1 MTTFTFSYS
10 GNLLYITP
18 TGELPNNY
26 QYKVLIQAGLSGIV
40 LPSGETAILEND
52 YEFWFTSYYCPTFST
67 PNRVKLQ
74 IGPLAEDVI
83 DDTIWRMIHKN
94 SLDAIELYNINT
106 GSNLSGTYFGCTAPT
121 DIPMHIKRYVECKTA
136 YDLLSIM
143 RITSQMGGGT
153 GDQLKTLGD
162 MTIKY
167 GASGGNPSIDPK
179 RLSDLYAC
187 WNESLRMFRSM
198 QATVKAYFD
207 TSLMYGHPARSPIQN
222 RVIRPVGYRRGFGT
236 PGTPYYRNV

>member
-1 MTTFTFSYS
+1 MNFSYQIS

-26 QYKVLIQAGLSGIV
+26 QYKIVIDAGLSGLV
-40 LPSGETAILEND
+40 LPSGDVAILTTD

-67 PNRVKLQ
+67 PNRIKLQ
-74 IGPLAEDVI
+74 IGPLADNII

-94 SLDAIELYNINT
+94 SSDAIELYNINT
-106 GSNLSGTYFGCTAPT
+106 GDNLSSTYFGCTSEN
-121 DIPMHIKRYVECKTA
+121 IPMHMKRYVECKTA
-136 YDLLSIM
+136 YDILSIM

-167 GASGGNPSIDPK
+167 GAAGGNPSIDPK

-187 WNESLRMFRSM
+187 WNESLRMFKNM
-198 QATVKAYFD
+198 AVTVKAYYD
-207 TSLMYGHPARSPIQN
+207 NSLGFGHPQREPAYNRIVRPIIPFQG
-222 RVIRPVGYRRGFGT
+222 RFT
-236 PGTPYYRNV
+236 PGTRCLRGI

>member
-1 MTTFTFSYS
+1 MTFTYSYS
-10 GNLLYITP
+10 GNLLYLTP
-18 TGELPNNY
+18 SGELLNNY
-26 QYKVLIQAGLSGIV
+26 QYKILIQAGLSGTV
-40 LPSGETAILEND
+40 LPSGDTAILAND
-52 YEFWFTSYYCPTFST
+52 YEFWFTSYYCPTFTT
-67 PNRVKLQ
+67 PNKVKLQ
-74 IGPLAEDVI
+74 IGPLADDVI

-106 GSNLSGTYFGCTAPT
+106 GSNYAGTYFGCTSENV
-121 DIPMHIKRYVECKTA
+121 PMHMKRYVECKTA

-167 GASGGNPSIDPK
+167 GAAGGNPSIDPK

-187 WNESLRMFRSM
+187 WNESLRMFRNM
-198 QATVKAYFD
+198 QVTVKSFYND
-207 TSLMYGHPARSPIQN
+207 SKGWSHPVRAICDN
-222 RVIRPVGYRRGFGT
+222 RVIRPVIPFQGNYT
-236 PGTPYYRNV
+236 PGTPYWRGI